1 MRYERNLVD
10 LMDARFEFNI
20 DKKKSKSENE
30 AALYETLFDKNIA
43 NHKIITKYVHTSGKL
58 TQFILNLR
66 KVQSRQRPI
75 LSQNK
80 LNKNARKDVS

>member
-30 AALYETLFDKNIA
+30 AALY
-43 NHKIITKYVHTSGKL
+43 
-58 TQFILNLR
+58 
-66 KVQSRQRPI
+66 
-75 LSQNK
+75 
-80 LNKNARKDVS
+80 